1 MIISMTAIN
10 TFAPSQVL
18 ILSVSSAAAFA
29 PIALSLLSLARSLS
43 PLCHD
48 KIVRSSKSTT
58 GGTKLYVR
66 RVNKD
71 KNERKV
77 RGRAYPSFAAV
88 VSFSP
93 PSAHRTPFPSI
104 KRFASKEGGWTER
117 ENISD
122 ATPQKGGQCCALSH
136 TPSCFP
142 SFYIQPLS
150 SPFFP
155 H

>member
-48 KIVRSSKSTT
+48 KIVRSSKGTT
-58 GGTKLYVR
+58 GGKKLYVR

-77 RGRAYPSFAAV
+77 RGRAYPFFGSRLFL
-88 VSFSP
+88 P
-93 PSAHRTPFPSI
+93 PLRS
-104 KRFASKEGGWTER
+104 
-117 ENISD
+117 
-122 ATPQKGGQCCALSH
+122 SH
-136 TPSCFP
+136 
-142 SFYIQPLS
+142 PL
-150 SPFFP
+150 PLN
-155 H
+155 